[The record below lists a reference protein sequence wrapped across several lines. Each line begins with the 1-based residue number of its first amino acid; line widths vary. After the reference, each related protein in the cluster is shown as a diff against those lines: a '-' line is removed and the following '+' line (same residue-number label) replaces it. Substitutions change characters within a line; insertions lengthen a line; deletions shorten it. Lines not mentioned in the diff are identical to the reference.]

1 MKISLSSLSYL
12 FVLLSLLVLSLSFRS
27 ALLSSRSLSFTS
39 WAQQAPGSAEWPAED
54 AAPEP
59 ASARPLLRG
68 GVLLPPGP
76 VILGS
81 PLVVASSAWTT
92 SVGSCCCLERA
103 RSGGGDD
110 AELAT
115 GLLLPPRW
123 RHPPGQIPPRRT
135 PPRWR
140 GRWRRGR
147 QQPASLESEVVV
159 ARSPLQPPSGSGGC
173 GRAADPATAP
183 PSPFHSFPSELQCA
197 APPSPFLSFPG
208 ELCDASLSP
217 VLPPLPPRF
226 GAKNSTRAPRAG
238 SQRPIAS

>member
-27 ALLSSRSLSFTS
+27 ALLSYRSLSFIS

-59 ASARPLLRG
+59 ASSRPLLRG

-92 SVGSCCCLERA
+92 SVGSCCYLERA

-115 GLLLPPRW
+115 GLLLPPR
-123 RHPPGQIPPRRT
+123 
-135 PPRWR
+135 
-140 GRWRRGR
+140 
-147 QQPASLESEVVV
+147 
-159 ARSPLQPPSGSGGC
+159 
-173 GRAADPATAP
+173 
-183 PSPFHSFPSELQCA
+183 
-197 APPSPFLSFPG
+197 
-208 ELCDASLSP
+208 
-217 VLPPLPPRF
+217 
-226 GAKNSTRAPRAG
+226 
-238 SQRPIAS
+238 

>member
-12 FVLLSLLVLSLSFRS
+12 FVPLSLLVLSLSRS
-27 ALLSSRSLSFTS
+27 VLLCSLLDLSFTS
-39 WAQQAPGSAEWPAED
+39 WAQQAPGSVEWPAED

-115 GLLLPPRW
+115 ASSS
-123 RHPPGQIPPRRT
+123 RT
-135 PPRWR
+135 DSSPADSSPMERSVAARTTAAGVARIRGSR
-140 GRWRRGR
+140 GRISSSTPVRIWRLR
-147 QQPASLESEVVV
+147 ASG
-159 ARSPLQPPSGSGGC
+159 GSGDG
-173 GRAADPATAP
+173 
-183 PSPFHSFPSELQCA
+183 PSFSL
-197 APPSPFLSFPG
+197 PFLP
-208 ELCDASLSP
+208 
-217 VLPPLPPRF
+217 
-226 GAKNSTRAPRAG
+226 
-238 SQRPIAS
+238 